1 MNARK
6 IAFRKSNVLERLRQG
21 KIACSIKVNVS
32 GIDAT
37 EIAAMSGFDCVWT
50 CMEHCPHDLE
60 TIKMQSAIC
69 KAHDTDLLVRVP
81 RGSYSDLIRPLE
93 LDATGIMV
101 PHVMSLEDAKK
112 IVNQTRFHP
121 IGRRPIDGGNS
132 DGKYCMIPTEEYLR
146 ESNRNKMV
154 ILQIEDPEP
163 MEKDLEAICELEGYD
178 ILFFGPADYAHAM
191 GMPTNLRG
199 EEIVAARKR
208 IAKTARKYGKFLGT
222 VSGAGDPR
230 VLLEEGFQF
239 LNLGSDV
246 GALINSYENTRR
258 GFYELLD
265 ELGKE

>member
-1 MNARK
+1 MAQK
-6 IAFRKSNVLERLRQG
+6 DLSIRKSNVLERLRAG

-60 TIKMQSAIC
+60 TIKMQAAVC

-101 PHVMSLEDAKK
+101 PHVMSFEDAKRV
-112 IVNQTRFHP
+112 VNQTRFHP

-132 DGKYCMIPTEEYLR
+132 DGRFCMIPTEEYLR
-146 ESNRNKMV
+146 ESNKNKMV

-178 ILFFGPADYAHAM
+178 ILFFGPADYAHAL
-191 GMPTNLRG
+191 GNPTNLKD
-199 EEIVAARKR
+199 EAVVAARKR
-208 IAKTARKYGKFLGT
+208 IAKTAQKYGKFLGT

-230 VLLEEGFQF
+230 VLLEEGYQF
-239 LNLGSDV
+239 INLGSDV
-246 GALINSYENTRR
+246 GALINAYRNNVR
-258 GFYELLD
+258 GFQELLD
-265 ELGKE
+265 EMGK